1 MVDRGVDAPDA
12 VRAGRRGFRRGP
24 VTADLE
30 PGVWTL
36 AADGPHRSGPD
47 LRDRWVGLRRVGIS
61 EGERRGRGRGE
72 HGGCDTGG
80 KGS

>member
-1 MVDRGVDAPDA
+1 MHPTLSAQDV
-12 VRAGRRGFRRGP
+12 
-24 VTADLE
+24 ADF
-30 PGVWTL
+30 V
-36 AADGPHRSGPD
+36 ADPSPRTWSEAYGLWRQTVPRSGPD

-61 EGERRGRGRGE
+61 EGERRGRARGE

>member
-12 VRAGRRGFRRGP
+12 VRAGRRGP

-30 PGVWTL
+30 RGVWTF
-36 AADGPHRSGPD
+36 GGRRSHRSGPD

-61 EGERRGRGRGE
+61 EGERRGRARGE